1 MQSEGKRKGITPR
14 LSRRRIGF
22 FVFLLKVQMR
32 AALSLSAVSA
42 RRLYVGRVSRSLFA
56 GLTGSRSSVAAA
68 RTTERRRMS
77 PPPLRPPTTAP
88 LTTTA
93 AAAAAAST
101 STSSPAAFSLYS
113 HPRLYDAAF
122 AFRDFEA
129 EAQFLVDAWEAY
141 GGGGEGGEGSKET
154 LSSFLDIGCGP
165 GKHGAALSRL
175 LLSDPGSNGPPRPLS
190 LFALDSSAE
199 MLAAA
204 SAAASEAG
212 CPLERAIRTDM
223 TAGGS
228 FNIEGFGSIDGRVQV
243 ALCALGTLAHALPP
257 ADSSSSSSDPALNV
271 LRAACAALVP
281 GGLLV
286 LELPAAGDLFDG
298 TLLAGDAWDVPAGA
312 WRRGEGG
319 SGAGEES
326 GKNEGQPAEP
336 EKRRIGQIVPPKNK
350 LKNPTSS
357 SSPALIVEYGSPDDA
372 FDPVAQVLFRTVVV
386 SEAKGDGS
394 AGREVGRETVAQRLF
409 SPGEVR
415 ALAREAGFAVAA
427 ELGDMDLR
435 GGGDEEGGGEDPPL
449 SAQEGDRYVAVLVKK
464 S

>member
-1 MQSEGKRKGITPR
+1 
-14 LSRRRIGF
+14 
-22 FVFLLKVQMR
+22 
-32 AALSLSAVSA
+32 
-42 RRLYVGRVSRSLFA
+42 
-56 GLTGSRSSVAAA
+56 
-68 RTTERRRMS
+68 MS
-77 PPPLRPPTTAP
+77 TPPPLRPPPPTTVP
-88 LTTTA
+88 LTTTTTA
-93 AAAAAAST
+93 AAASAST
-101 STSSPAAFSLYS
+101 SSPAPAAFSLYS
-113 HPRLYDAAF
+113 HPQLYDAAF
-122 AFRDFEA
+122 AFRDFDA
-129 EAQFLVDAWEAY
+129 EAQFLVDAWEAF
-141 GGGGEGGEGSKET
+141 GKEGSKEP

-165 GKHGAALSRL
+165 GKHGAALARL
-175 LLSDPGSNGPPRPLS
+175 LLSDGGGSGPLS

-204 SAAASEAG
+204 AAAASEAG

-223 TAGGS
+223 TAAGGS
-228 FNIEGFGSIDGRVQV
+228 FNIEGFTIDGRVQL
-243 ALCALGTLAHALPP
+243 ALCALGTLAHALAAP
-257 ADSSSSSSDPALNV
+257 ADSSPSVPDPALNV

-312 WRRGEGG
+312 WQRGTEEGRDG
-319 SGAGEES
+319 D
-326 GKNEGQPAEP
+326 EGQRQQQPAEQQ
-336 EKRRIGQIVPPKNK
+336 EKRRIGQIVPPKK
-350 LKNPTSS
+350 LKKDSSS

-386 SEAKGDGS
+386 SEARGDGS

-427 ELGDMDLR
+427 ELGDMELR
-435 GGGDEEGGGEDPPL
+435 GSEEGKDPPL
-449 SAQEGDRYVAVLVKK
+449 TAQEGDRYVAVLVKK